1 MPAKT
6 QTTESKQE
14 PESHNIQQVQ
24 ATIQIGKVPWKFQL
38 PDEKQ
43 STDTTAEMIPK
54 LELLDKDFKATIT
67 KMLEQAIT
75 YLATKVKTVN
85 WRYKNNQMENL
96 KQDPKLKSSQ
106 QQNGEDREVSELEN
120 ISIKMIHTK

>member
-14 PESHNIQQVQ
+14 PESHNIQHVQ

-38 PDEKQ
+38 PVEKQ

-85 WRYKNNQMENL
+85 WRYKNNQMEIL

>member
-14 PESHNIQQVQ
+14 PESHNIQHVQ
-24 ATIQIGKVPWKFQL
+24 ATIQLGKVPRKFQL

-43 STDTTAEMIPK
+43 STDTMAEMIPK

-75 YLATKVKTVN
+75 YLATKVKTEN
-85 WRYKNNQMENL
+85 CRYKKNQMEIL
-96 KQDPKLKSSQ
+96 KQYPKLK
-106 QQNGEDREVSELEN
+106 QNQVNSRMKTEKSVNLK
-120 ISIKMIHTK
+120 IYQ

>member
-14 PESHNIQQVQ
+14 PESHNIQHVQ

-38 PDEKQ
+38 PVEKQ

-85 WRYKNNQMENL
+85 WRYKNNQMEIL

-106 QQNGEDREVSELEN
+106 QQNWEDREVSELEN